1 MKPDLLNYIDDL
13 VRDHLELLELRKTD
27 KSWINESED
36 LKADTKE
43 EIKKCDEILNEI
55 KEELF
60 DKYCFSLKS
69 RTIGMYEK
77 KYKDKEDFKKDY
89 LKGEYFYDKDSYDN
103 GNYISKKEV
112 DLEKIRLLYIY
123 EDVIGNLIFDTKKF
137 KFISINDI

>member
-36 LKADTKE
+36 LKASTEE
-43 EIKKCDEILNEI
+43 EIKLCNEVSKEID
-55 KEELF
+55 KELF
-60 DKYCFSLKS
+60 SQYCFSLKS

-77 KYKDKEDFKKDY
+77 KYQDKEDFKKDY

>member
-1 MKPDLLNYIDDL
+1 MKPDLLNYIDDVVNERL
-13 VRDHLELLELRKTD
+13 TLLHERESDPT
-27 KSWINESED
+27 WIYESED

-55 KEELF
+55 KQELF
-60 DKYCFSLKS
+60 NKYCFSLKS
-69 RTIGMYEK
+69 RTIGIYEK

-89 LKGEYFYDKDSYDN
+89 LKGEYFYDKDSYEN

-112 DLEKIRLLYIY
+112 DLEKIRLIYIFD
-123 EDVIGNLIFDTKKF
+123 EHIGSLIFDTKKL